1 MDSSKPSYKELE
13 RQLAGLKRQAVESK
27 KIEQELLEKQNA
39 LREQNIN
46 LIRKSIELS
55 DLRRQLE
62 DKNYELELSTE
73 RLDTTL
79 MSLRKSEDTLSSVLS
94 NSPDTIVA
102 VDASYRI
109 IYINRSMPGYQTGM
123 SVGEYL
129 CTHIAEDRHGIYHAT
144 IEKVFRT
151 GKTAK
156 LESRVVQADG
166 KSVDFESRFG
176 PCVQDGVVTSV
187 VMISTDISERKR
199 IEKEL
204 KRSLD
209 DFERFNR
216 FMVGREQRNLE
227 LKEEVNLLC
236 AELGEPPRYTVS
248 RDSEKGIFVPFV
260 AEQDSQGRHGT
271 DNPDKQKPQNTVDP
285 ETLKRRQ
292 RDALIS
298 LVEDANRARNELM
311 IANRKLEES
320 IARAN
325 TMAAEAEAANQAKSE
340 FLANMSHEIRTPM
353 NGVIGMSELLLES
366 GLNKEQRKFAET
378 ISASGNNLLNLV
390 NDVLDFSKIE
400 ADKLEIEHIDFDL
413 LDLLEEIFGMFWY
426 KAREKKLEYTFLPD
440 FNMPFRL
447 KGDPGRIKQIMVNL
461 ISNAIK
467 FTHEGE
473 ILVNAELEE
482 DLGDHARIRFTV
494 SDTGIGVE
502 GDRREAIFEPFVQA
516 DGSAIRK
523 YGGTGLGLSISNRL
537 ARKMGSEIHL
547 RSTPGEG
554 AMFWFVLDLVKQDPK
569 TDPAADEMFT
579 LLAGTRV
586 FLIDPCQA
594 TRKLMKIFF
603 SLWNCSFE
611 EAVDSRSGLRK
622 LQQTAEK
629 GVFWD
634 IVLIALTD
642 SEKGMKAAIEKIKVH
657 EQLRNSVLVAL
668 MPSGDHESLQWVPW
682 KHVVARLQKP
692 VRSKELY
699 ECVAGLLRPGK
710 LHPKMSEEKKR
721 NAKEGASKKKRK
733 GFRIL
738 LVEDSH
744 VNQLVVLSMLQK
756 EGYSADVVEN
766 GVQALQAM
774 QSVRYDL
781 VLMDCQMPE
790 MDGYETTGH
799 IREGKSSVKNP
810 DVPIVAITANALKG
824 DREKCLRAGMNGYL
838 AKPVKKI
845 EIVNV
850 LERFLYERSSDRQDR
865 NREFVSNNQ
874 NSHTISMSNS
884 TIFQEKEMLERL
896 QHDTEVV
903 RVIIENFIDDIPQQF
918 SRIKDALRESSAED
932 VHLRAHAIKGAA
944 LMVGGNMLS
953 RAAQKVE
960 MAAKSGDL
968 REAGR
973 LLPDMETQF
982 AALMRRM
989 EKAGWIKKGKSAK
1002 GRA

>member
-1 MDSSKPSYKELE
+1 MGSSKPSYKELE
-13 RQLAGLKRQAVESK
+13 GQLSQLRQQAVESK

-73 RLDTTL
+73 KLDTTL
-79 MSLRKSEDTLSSVLS
+79 ISLRKSENTLSSVLS

-102 VDASYRI
+102 VDASHRI
-109 IYINRSMPGYQTGM
+109 IYINRSMPGYRTGM

-129 CTHIAEDRHGIYHAT
+129 YTHIAEDRRGIYHAT

-156 LESRVVQADG
+156 LESRVIQEDG
-166 KSVDFESRFG
+166 KIVDLESRFG
-176 PCVQDGVVTSV
+176 TCVQDGVVASV

-227 LKEEVNLLC
+227 LKEEVNSLC
-236 AELGEPPRYTVS
+236 AKLGKPPCYTVGK
-248 RDSEKGIFVPFV
+248 DSQKGIFVPFV
-260 AEQDSQGRHGT
+260 AEPDFQGRQGA
-271 DNPDKQKPQNTVDP
+271 DSLDEQNAGSAVDP
-285 ETLKRRQ
+285 ETLKRQQ
-292 RDALIS
+292 REALIS

-311 IANRKLEES
+311 MANRKLEES

-325 TMAAEAEAANQAKSE
+325 TMAAEAEAANRAKSE

-366 GLNKEQRKFAET
+366 GLNKKQLKFAET
-378 ISASGNNLLNLV
+378 ISVSGNNLLSLV

-400 ADKLEIEHIDFDL
+400 ADKLEIEQIDFDL
-413 LDLLEEIFGMFWY
+413 LDLLEEILDMFWY
-426 KAREKKLEYTFLPD
+426 KARKKALEYTFLPD
-440 FNMPFRL
+440 FNIPFRL
-447 KGDPGRIKQIMVNL
+447 KGDPSRIKQIMVNL

-473 ILVNAELEE
+473 ILVNVELEE
-482 DLGDHARIRFTV
+482 DLGDHVRIRFTV
-494 SDTGIGVE
+494 SDTGIGVDS
-502 GDRREAIFEPFVQA
+502 DRREAIFEPFIQA

-523 YGGTGLGLSISNRL
+523 YGGTGLGLSISSRL

-554 AMFWFVLDLVKQDPK
+554 AMFWFVLDLVKQDPQ
-569 TDPAADEMFT
+569 TDQSDEMFT

-594 TRKLMKIFF
+594 NRKLMKIFF
-603 SLWNCSFE
+603 SLWNCFFD
-611 EAVDSRSGLRK
+611 EAVDSKSGLRK
-622 LQQTAEK
+622 LQQAAKK

-634 IVLIALTD
+634 IVLVALTD
-642 SEKGMKAAIEKIKVH
+642 SEKGMKETIEKIKVH

-668 MPSGDHESLQWVPW
+668 MPSGDHEDLQWVPW
-682 KHVVARLQKP
+682 KYVEARLQKP

-699 ECVAGLLRPGK
+699 ECVADLLKPGE
-710 LHPKMSEEKKR
+710 LHLKMPGEKKHH
-721 NAKEGASKKKRK
+721 AKKPASRKKRK
-733 GFRIL
+733 SFRIL

-756 EGYSADVVEN
+756 EGYNADVVEN
-766 GVQALQAM
+766 GAQALQAM
-774 QSVRYDL
+774 QNVRYDL

-790 MDGYETTGH
+790 MDGYETTRLT
-799 IREGKSSVKNP
+799 REGKGNIKNQ

-824 DREKCLRAGMNGYL
+824 DREKCLQAGMNDYL

-845 EIVNV
+845 EIISV
-850 LERFLYERSSDRQDR
+850 LERFLYGRASGQQGR
-865 NREFVSNNQ
+865 NHAFVSNNQ
-874 NSHTISMSNS
+874 NTHNISMSNS
-884 TIFQEKEMLERL
+884 MIFQEKEMLERL
-896 QHDTEVV
+896 QHDTEVA

-918 SRIKDALRESSAED
+918 SRIKDSLREGSAED
-932 VHLRAHAIKGAA
+932 VHLKAHAIKGAA
-944 LMVGGNMLS
+944 LMIGGNRLS

-968 REAGR
+968 HEAGR
-973 LLPDMETQF
+973 FFPDMEAQF
-982 AALMRRM
+982 SALKRRM
-989 EKAGWIKKGKSAK
+989 KRAGWIKEGKSEKGKV
-1002 GRA
+1002 

>member
-1 MDSSKPSYKELE
+1 
-13 RQLAGLKRQAVESK
+13 
-27 KIEQELLEKQNA
+27 
-39 LREQNIN
+39 
-46 LIRKSIELS
+46 
-55 DLRRQLE
+55 
-62 DKNYELELSTE
+62 
-73 RLDTTL
+73 
-79 MSLRKSEDTLSSVLS
+79 
-94 NSPDTIVA
+94 
-102 VDASYRI
+102 
-109 IYINRSMPGYQTGM
+109 
-123 SVGEYL
+123 
-129 CTHIAEDRHGIYHAT
+129 
-144 IEKVFRT
+144 
-151 GKTAK
+151 
-156 LESRVVQADG
+156 
-166 KSVDFESRFG
+166 
-176 PCVQDGVVTSV
+176 
-187 VMISTDISERKR
+187 
-199 IEKEL
+199 
-204 KRSLD
+204 
-209 DFERFNR
+209 
-216 FMVGREQRNLE
+216 
-227 LKEEVNLLC
+227 
-236 AELGEPPRYTVS
+236 
-248 RDSEKGIFVPFV
+248 
-260 AEQDSQGRHGT
+260 
-271 DNPDKQKPQNTVDP
+271 
-285 ETLKRRQ
+285 
-292 RDALIS
+292 
-298 LVEDANRARNELM
+298 
-311 IANRKLEES
+311 
-320 IARAN
+320 
-325 TMAAEAEAANQAKSE
+325 
-340 FLANMSHEIRTPM
+340 
-353 NGVIGMSELLLES
+353 
-366 GLNKEQRKFAET
+366 
-378 ISASGNNLLNLV
+378 
-390 NDVLDFSKIE
+390 
-400 ADKLEIEHIDFDL
+400 
-413 LDLLEEIFGMFWY
+413 MFWY

-721 NAKEGASKKKRK
+721 NVKEGASKKKRK

-824 DREKCLRAGMNGYL
+824 DREKCLRAGMNDYL